1 MAERD
6 RAAGSGG
13 AALSADR
20 AVAAV
25 RAHLDRV
32 HDAVLRTGC
41 TSDDAVEVV
50 RATALALVE
59 RSAVEPA
66 SPDEAVGRWFADAEA
81 SGRQAARPS
90 SALPGDDR
98 QQRLQSALDAL
109 PDEQR
114 LAVLLRDA
122 YDLPLPA
129 VAAAL
134 DSDVAWAEQVL
145 TEARRALPAADVLHG
160 LTVLGLSP
168 AERSDVLR
176 SVEDLTHRRLPL
188 RERSGSRRVRAVV
201 PADAVP
207 GEPPARLLSPLL
219 AALSVVLAV
228 LAGVGIGLLLGRQDG
243 PRPLAGADGE
253 LPPGVEL
260 VTPQPSITA
269 VPSPPTVAEVRPR
282 TEVVVIPPSPLPIPT
297 PTPTPTPTL
306 AAAPA
311 LALSPASGTN
321 ATTIAVTGTGFA
333 PGDQVRFDYLDAAG
347 VPTGSSAVAVAD
359 DSGSIITSLV
369 AQDPAGTP
377 GPHLVV
383 ATVGDAPTPVTSGV
397 FTAQ

>member
-109 PDEQR
+109 QDEQR

-129 VAAAL
+129 VAADDPTL
-134 DSDVAWAEQVL
+134 GSYPVRVWSSPIVRD
-145 TEARRALPAADVLHG
+145 G
-160 LTVLGLSP
+160 LVYVVDIRNGLY
-168 AERSDVLR
+168 VLR
-176 SVEDLTHRRLPL
+176 YT
-188 RERSGSRRVRAVV
+188 G
-201 PADAVP
+201 P
-207 GEPPARLLSPLL
+207 GASEV
-219 AALSVVLAV
+219 AAA
-228 LAGVGIGLLLGRQDG
+228 
-243 PRPLAGADGE
+243 
-253 LPPGVEL
+253 EL
-260 VTPQPSITA
+260 V
-269 VPSPPTVAEVRPR
+269 EGN
-282 TEVVVIPPSPLPIPT
+282 
-297 PTPTPTPTL
+297 
-306 AAAPA
+306 
-311 LALSPASGTN
+311 AS
-321 ATTIAVTGTGFA
+321 
-333 PGDQVRFDYLDAAG
+333 
-347 VPTGSSAVAVAD
+347 
-359 DSGSIITSLV
+359 
-369 AQDPAGTP
+369 
-377 GPHLVV
+377 
-383 ATVGDAPTPVTSGV
+383 
-397 FTAQ
+397 